1 MNKIYGLI
9 AIFAFAGL
17 LLPTSAMQVEA
28 ASDLDYMLNIA
39 EKAKRY
45 IKHNIDEMENSNTQD
60 WKNRQAV
67 LEIYNKST
75 YEIDQLSTA
84 IKDGDVKSAREH
96 FISSM
101 SKIKQI
107 SQMLN
112 QIAESKAQDAALP
125 DHSQIIKRYEMNSQR
140 LQQISDKI
148 VADVDFSEMRSL
160 ISLAKQNNEQGESDK
175 AKQTIDQIALKGL
188 EIYKSLQSINEKNK
202 IIRAQA
208 LAEKYVDKINTLIV
222 QAKISGLLDYVNMLE
237 NSKTQLISSNSTTQI
252 TKQIRIV
259 ITIHNDIEEIKKNNL
274 QQIDVDEI
282 QLSQKQR
289 ITSEL
294 SQFETRAK
302 LLYSDVKGSN
312 AALYYVEKA
321 ISVIDNVRNNLD
333 DSERKIN
340 SKLQLIDQLLT
351 KAEKLVQ
358 EST

>member
-1 MNKIYGLI
+1 MNKIYGI
-9 AIFAFAGL
+9 ITIFALAGL
-17 LLPTSAMQVEA
+17 MMPTSAMQVEA
-28 ASDLDYMLNIA
+28 TSDLDYMLNIA

-112 QIAESKAQDAALP
+112 QIAENKAQDAALP
-125 DHSQIIKRYEMNSQR
+125 DHSQIIKRYEMNYQR

-148 VADVDFSEMRSL
+148 GADVDFSEMKSL
-160 ISLAKQNNEQGESDK
+160 ISLAKQNNQQGESDK
-175 AKQTIDQIALKGL
+175 AKQTIDKIALKGL

-208 LAEKYVDKINTLIV
+208 LAEKYVDRINTLIV
-222 QAKISGLLDYVNMLE
+222 QAKTSGLLDYVNMLE
-237 NSKTQLISSNSTTQI
+237 NSKIQLISSNSTSQI

-274 QQIDVDEI
+274 QQIDVDQI

-294 SQFETRAK
+294 AQFETRAK
-302 LLYSDVKGSN
+302 LLHSDVKGSN

-333 DSERKIN
+333 DSIQKIN
-340 SKLQLIDQLLT
+340 SKLQLIEQLLT